1 MSMGGAFLAISNTDY
16 NKAINQE
23 LNLFDFVDNKDNDF
37 LLCSVEQ
44 AWDAIRVLLE
54 NKIPELFGSEP
65 VDIDI
70 GEMAML
76 IDTQFVNSQL
86 QNISNEE
93 ILKLLNEPAYLNSD
107 FYWNETFTNEE
118 EFESIIE
125 LINNIK
131 TFFNNATLQ
140 DKSVIFYI
148 N

>member
-23 LNLFDFVDNKDNDF
+23 LNLFYFVDNKDNDF
-37 LLCSVEQ
+37 LLCSIEQ

-76 IDTQFVNSQL
+76 IYTQFVNSQREVT
-86 QNISNEE
+86 IS
-93 ILKLLNEPAYLNSD
+93 
-107 FYWNETFTNEE
+107 
-118 EFESIIE
+118 
-125 LINNIK
+125 
-131 TFFNNATLQ
+131 
-140 DKSVIFYI
+140 
-148 N
+148 